1 MVFQYGTLFHIDTQR
16 AGACFIKGFATRT
29 ASKRVSFWDTRRK
42 TTLNDRITRR
52 TVRIP
57 RATLTDKVIT
67 GMDITVSPIG
77 TVLAHLFCYAKPLN
91 RRVARL
97 SC

>member
-1 MVFQYGTLFHIDTQR
+1 MVFQYGTLFHIDTQHTET
-16 AGACFIKGFATRT
+16 CFIKGSETYT
-29 ASKRVSFWDTRRK
+29 SSKGVSFWDTRQK
-42 TTLNDRITRR
+42 TTLSDHITRR
-52 TVRIP
+52 AARIP

-77 TVLAHLFCYAKPLN
+77 TILAHLFCYAKPLN